1 MSVQARRRNSGDNN
15 GGSRG
20 CVIAVAGEALIDAHL
35 DGDLLRM
42 FAGGGPFN
50 TAVALGRLGTPV
62 RFVGALSRDSLGT
75 FLELKLRSAGVDTSC
90 VARVDAVTPIAI
102 VDNQRADP
110 HYSFYL
116 SGTAHEVLR
125 EHDLAPLPPGVA
137 AVHVGTLA
145 LATNPPGDTVAAF
158 AEHEARNRTLILDPN
173 VRPATIGGRDS
184 FMLRLERVA
193 AVADLVKLSSADLAW
208 LYPGRNSAEVAGR
221 LLSAGAG
228 CVVVTDGAAGAA
240 GWTDFISASAAAPTV
255 TVVDTV
261 GAGDAFGAGL
271 ITWLWRNERLD
282 KTSIRRISAA
292 DLGAALAY
300 AAAAGAA
307 QCTRASAWGPTTA
320 DVDQLLGQQRRA

>member
-1 MSVQARRRNSGDNN
+1 M
-15 GGSRG
+15 
-20 CVIAVAGEALIDAHL
+20 IAVAGEALIDAHL

-42 FAGGGPFN
+42 FPGGGPFN

-62 RFVGALSRDSLGT
+62 RFVGALSRDSLGM

-90 VARVDAVTPIAI
+90 VTRVDAVTPMAI
-102 VDNQRADP
+102 VDSRNADP

-116 SGTAHEVLR
+116 SGTAHQVLR
-125 EHDLAPLPPGVA
+125 NDDLAPLPPRVV

-145 LATNPPGDTVAAF
+145 LATNPPGDAVAAF
-158 AEHEARNRTLILDPN
+158 AEREARNRTLILDPN
-173 VRPATIGGRDS
+173 VRPAIVDGRDS
-184 FMLRLERVA
+184 YMLRLERVA

-208 LYPGRNSAEVAGR
+208 LYPGRSSPEAARR

-240 GWTDFISASAAAPTV
+240 GWTNFVSASAAAPTV

-261 GAGDAFGAGL
+261 GAGDAFGAAL
-271 ITWLWRNERLD
+271 ITWLWRKKRLD

-292 DLGAALAY
+292 DLAAALAY

-320 DVDQLLGQQRRA
+320 DVEQLLGQHKERA